1 MLYFDKRIRYLHF
14 YENGVKLQS
23 AGYVNFQV
31 RDSRCQMNLFV
42 RGPRL
47 MGSGTAKIF
56 LEYGCRF
63 DDFPHIWKE
72 ENEKCKRVLLDE
84 MVIRNGQG
92 SYFNRLDSLHMDGMS
107 LRYDQVC
114 GIYIELS
121 KDQVLSSRWTM
132 DHVMPKELIGSSDN
146 KLQKVEEHHPMMEE
160 PQIMKEEPYLM
171 MEEPQFMKEE
181 PHPMMEEPQPMIE
194 EPQPMIKE
202 PQPMMEE
209 PASYENPLEKEEM
222 EATAIREKEK
232 GEWKALVEKFPVVHP
247 LGEQE
252 YLKLDLS
259 DLTLFQDPEQKLA
272 QNSFLLHG
280 YYNYKHLILGRQEKE
295 GSTLYYIGVPG
306 IFHEREKAVAIM
318 FGFEAFEGNRE
329 PIQKGD
335 FGYYFKKV
343 SLQNQRGE

>member
-56 LEYGCRF
+56 LEYGCTF

-72 ENEKCKRVLLDE
+72 ENEKCKRVLLDQ

-132 DHVMPKELIGSSDN
+132 DHVMPEELIGVSVN
-146 KLQKVEEHHPMMEE
+146 KLHKVDEPALEREESGINADIRELKEQIEKEIEEQPEEEKVHSAEIPKEEIIVEESHP
-160 PQIMKEEPYLM
+160 
-171 MEEPQFMKEE
+171 
-181 PHPMMEEPQPMIE
+181 IE
-194 EPQPMIKE
+194 EELPP
-202 PQPMMEE
+202 
-209 PASYENPLEKEEM
+209 YEGQLEKEEM
-222 EATAIREKEK
+222 EATVAREEEK
-232 GEWKALVEKFPVVHP
+232 AKWDDLAEKFPVIHP

-259 DLTLFQDPEQKLA
+259 DLTFFQDKEQKLA

-280 YYNYKHLILGRQEKE
+280 YYNYKHLILGKQEKE
-295 GSTLYYIGVPG
+295 GNTLYYLGVPG

-343 SLQNQRGE
+343 SLQNQKVE

>member
-132 DHVMPKELIGSSDN
+132 DHVMPKELIGSVDS
-146 KLQKVEEHHPMMEE
+146 KIHKVDEPAMEREEPESMEE
-160 PQIMKEEPYLM
+160 EL
-171 MEEPQFMKEE
+171 
-181 PHPMMEEPQPMIE
+181 HSMMEEPQPMKEEQYPMKEELYPMKE
-194 EPQPMIKE
+194 EPQPME
-202 PQPMMEE
+202 EE
-209 PASYENPLEKEEM
+209 PTSYEKSFEKEEM
-222 EATAIREKEK
+222 EATAIQDKEK
-232 GEWKALVEKFPVVHP
+232 REWKALAERFPVIHP

-259 DLTLFQDPEQKLA
+259 DLTLFQDQEQKLA

-343 SLQNQRGE
+343 SLQNQRWE